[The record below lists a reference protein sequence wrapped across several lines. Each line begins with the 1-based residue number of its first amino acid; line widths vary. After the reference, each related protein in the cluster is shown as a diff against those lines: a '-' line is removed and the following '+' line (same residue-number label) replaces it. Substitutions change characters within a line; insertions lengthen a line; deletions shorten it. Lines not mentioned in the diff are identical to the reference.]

1 MAAYSRIAPHTA
13 LCGLV
18 CVWYI
23 GSRLV
28 YGWIRMTQH
37 EMMLVNLRVNA
48 TAMVDL
54 LGCTMTVVEVAYC
67 T

>member
-1 MAAYSRIAPHTA
+1 
-13 LCGLV
+13 
-18 CVWYI
+18 
-23 GSRLV
+23 
-28 YGWIRMTQH
+28 MTQH